1 MTTDDQVIQRD
12 SLLEF
17 PCRFPI
23 KVMGRHSAEFERV
36 VSDIIFAHAQLMT
49 GERLR
54 SVPSKAG
61 NYVSITAVIEAESR
75 SQLDTIYQSLTDC
88 ELVLVAL

>member
-1 MTTDDQVIQRD
+1 MTSEEKD
-12 SLLEF
+12 SLLQF

-23 KVMGRHSAEFERV
+23 KAMGRQSAEFERV
-36 VSDIIFAHAQLMT
+36 VSELILTHAQLVS
-49 GERLR
+49 GESLR
-54 SVPSKAG
+54 VTPSKAG
-61 NYVSITAVIEAESR
+61 NYVSITAVIEAQSR

>member
-1 MTTDDQVIQRD
+1 VTTTEPAK

-23 KVMGRHSAEFERV
+23 KAMGRRSAEFERA
-36 VSDIIFAHAQLMT
+36 VSEIIFAHARLMD
-49 GERLR
+49 GERLKI
-54 SVPSKAG
+54 VPSKAG
-61 NYVSITAVIEAESR
+61 NYISITAVIEAESQ

-88 ELVLVAL
+88 ELVLTAL